1 MDNIV
6 ALDEVRKKVKELEAQ
21 ADIQT
26 PRLQKVASELAS
38 MPSSSADPRV
48 DVMQPV
54 SQHAAVD
61 ITEYRLEQHEKRLEA
76 QDAKMDRIEAAI
88 GELRVSLARV
98 EAGVSGLRATV
109 ILTGIGAVALVVGVL
124 AYGQTWFGIGV
135 STRDIVRATVAEM
148 RQDVEPP
155 KP

>member
-1 MDNIV
+1 
-6 ALDEVRKKVKELEAQ
+6 
-21 ADIQT
+21 
-26 PRLQKVASELAS
+26 